1 MTPLPMLDMKR
12 QYAHMKQDI
21 DAALAR
27 CLEHQQWILGPEVA
41 ELERRIAEFSGSKHA
56 IGMSSGT
63 EALLVALRALALVR
77 HKQEFFSKDQLVITT
92 AATFTATGDTILR
105 AGATPVFLDIDPKTY
120 CLDPERVRRFLAS
133 TSASVVGILPVHLY
147 GQCAD
152 MDALSALARERG
164 LFLLED
170 VAQGFGARWGTHYAG
185 SIGDLGT
192 YSFFPSKNLGGFG
205 DGGMVVTSDKAL
217 ADTCAMLIKHGG
229 KDKYNVEIV
238 GYNARLDT
246 LQAAIVQ
253 ARFKYLRD
261 FNIRRQALA
270 RFYTEALSGIPDL
283 VLPLI
288 DPRGEHVFHQYTLRV
303 KGGRRDALQ
312 EFLKESGIQSMV
324 YYPVPLHRM
333 KLFEGRS
340 VVPEALV
347 HSEQMVKEVLSIPIE
362 PLFEDHERERVV
374 QTIISF
380 FSKR

>member
-1 MTPLPMLDMKR
+1 
-12 QYAHMKQDI
+12 
-21 DAALAR
+21 
-27 CLEHQQWILGPEVA
+27 
-41 ELERRIAEFSGSKHA
+41 
-56 IGMSSGT
+56 
-63 EALLVALRALALVR
+63 
-77 HKQEFFSKDQLVITT
+77 
-92 AATFTATGDTILR
+92 
-105 AGATPVFLDIDPKTY
+105 
-120 CLDPERVRRFLAS
+120 
-133 TSASVVGILPVHLY
+133 
-147 GQCAD
+147 
-152 MDALSALARERG
+152 
-164 LFLLED
+164 
-170 VAQGFGARWGTHYAG
+170 
-185 SIGDLGT
+185 
-192 YSFFPSKNLGGFG
+192 
-205 DGGMVVTSDKAL
+205 
-217 ADTCAMLIKHGG
+217 MLIKHGG

-283 VLPLI
+283 VLPFI

-362 PLFEDHERERVV
+362 PLFEESERERVV
-374 QTIISF
+374 QTIIRF